1 MKASIRSTLGKC
13 CVHPMLAALA
23 ISGCGGGG
31 GDGDGSI
38 AVKQAALSQKTI
50 PLLTSDGLKFKDMNR
65 NGTLDA
71 YEDWRLDAPTR
82 VKNLVAQMTLEEK
95 AGVMFHGTLLNTGTS
110 IDLAGMNTLVTKKML
125 NTFVSRMSGDAKLIA
140 AEYNKLQAL
149 SELTRLG
156 IPVSLSS
163 DPRNHFS
170 YTLGA
175 STPTGSFS
183 QWPEALGLAAINDP
197 VLTKRFGDVARQEYL
212 AVGITQ
218 ALSPQ
223 ADLSTEPRWARQ
235 SGTFGED
242 ADIAKAHVQAYVEG
256 FQNGSDGVRAGS
268 VVAVVKHWAGYGAAK
283 DGWDSH
289 NPYGKFMTFPGGNFA
304 YHLKPFD
311 GAFAA
316 KAGSVMPT
324 YSLTEGT
331 VTVDGL
337 TLGSEAA
344 GYNKALLTD
353 LLRNVKKFTGVTLS
367 DWGITADCVD
377 ECLNGA
383 PAGVSPFAFWSK
395 FGTPW
400 SVETLS
406 RRARFVKAVEAGM
419 DQFGGTEEPDFLV
432 QAVKAGELKEAR
444 INESVSRILLQK
456 FQQGLFESP
465 YVDESKAATVVGNAT
480 FMAEGL
486 DAQRKAMVLL
496 QNTGKLLP
504 LASTVKKVY
513 LYGIDK
519 TVAAS
524 YGLTV
529 VDTPAQADV
538 AIIRAE
544 APFEALHKNYI
555 FGSMQH
561 EGSLAFPE
569 DGSNAAYEAIKTA
582 SAVVPTIVT
591 VYLDRPAILTNVVD
605 KAKAVIANYGVTDIG
620 LFDVLTGKA
629 QPKGKLPV
637 ELPRSMAA
645 VQAQSSDL
653 PHDSVA
659 PLFPFGFG
667 LSY

>member
-1 MKASIRSTLGKC
+1 MNVKIQNALRGCYLYPS
-13 CVHPMLAALA
+13 LAVLALA
-23 ISGCGGGG
+23 GCGGGDG
-31 GDGDGSI
+31 GSATV
-38 AVKQAALSQKTI
+38 AVKQATLSQKTV
-50 PLLTSDGLKFKDMNR
+50 PLLTVDGLQFKDMNR
-65 NGTLDA
+65 NGKLDA
-71 YEDWRLDAPTR
+71 YEDWRLDAPIR
-82 VKNLVAQMTLEEK
+82 VKNLVALMTLEEK
-95 AGVMFHGTLLNTGTS
+95 AGAMFHGTLVNQGTAV
-110 IDLAGMNTLVTKKML
+110 DLTKMKSLVTQNMV
-125 NTFVSRMSGDAKLIA
+125 NTFVSRMSGDATAIS

-149 SELTRLG
+149 SEQTRLA
-156 IPVSLSS
+156 IPISLSS

-175 STPTGSFS
+175 SVATGSFS
-183 QWPEALGLAAINDP
+183 QWPDALGLAAINDP
-197 VLTKRFGDVARQEYL
+197 VLTRRFGDIARQEYL

-223 ADLSTEPRWARQ
+223 ADLATEPRWARQ

-242 ADIAKAHVQAYVEG
+242 ADIATAHVKAYIEG
-256 FQNGSDGVRAGS
+256 FQNGGDGVGVGS

-289 NPYGKFMTFPGGNFA
+289 NPYGKYMTFPGNNFA

-324 YSLTEGT
+324 YSQPDGT
-331 VTVDGL
+331 VTIDGI
-337 TLGSEAA
+337 TLDSVAA
-344 GYNKALLTD
+344 GYSKALLTD
-353 LLRNVKKFTGVTLS
+353 LLRERKGFTGVTLS

-383 PAGVSPFAFWSK
+383 PAGVPVFAFWSK
-395 FGTPW
+395 FGTSW
-400 SVETLS
+400 GVEALS
-406 RRARFVKAVEAGM
+406 RRARFVKAVLAGM
-419 DQFGGTEEPDFLV
+419 DQFGGTEESHFLV
-432 QAVKAGELKEAR
+432 EAVNAGELTSAKLDGAVTR
-444 INESVSRILLQK
+444 IMLQK
-456 FQQGLFESP
+456 FQQGLFDNP
-465 YVDESKAATVVGNAT
+465 YVDETKAATVVGNAS

-486 DAQRKAMVLL
+486 DAQRKSMVLL

-504 LASTVKKVY
+504 LSSATKKVY

-519 TVAAS
+519 AVAAS

-544 APFEALHKNYI
+544 APFEMLHANYI

-591 VYLDRPAILTNVVD
+591 VYLDRPAILTNVVN
-605 KAKAVIANYGVTDIG
+605 KAKAVIGNYGVTDVA

-637 ELPRSMAA
+637 ELPSSMAA
-645 VQAQSSDL
+645 VQAQFSDL